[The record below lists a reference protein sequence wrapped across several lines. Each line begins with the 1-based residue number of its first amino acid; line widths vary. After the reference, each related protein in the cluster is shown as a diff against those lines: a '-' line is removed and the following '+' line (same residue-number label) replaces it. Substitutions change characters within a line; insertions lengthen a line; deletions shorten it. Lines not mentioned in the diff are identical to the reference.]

1 MPRDNTV
8 QNEPLE
14 IPLVSFRSRLIRNIG
29 IGLCMG
35 LLGAM
40 AGEVMTVQDGEL
52 LIYDWRL
59 RSRPRQERNV
69 LPPVTLVMIDD
80 KVAES
85 IPQYET
91 NKLTHLAQLV
101 RFLRD
106 QGAKVIGLD
115 LMLSGYQEKDEGA
128 KQLQGEIRAAGN
140 VVLSGRSVPKPI
152 LGMALGYRTPPGFL
166 IDAAAASGVQHL
178 VIGTF
183 GLVRDAQI
191 RKFLATKDQTNNNF
205 AVLVASLAERQ
216 SLPSSFDKLEKTFWT
231 TPFSE
236 ETESGTDVQVP
247 INYKGP
253 RSEVGDYSGTFPC
266 LRADLDLL
274 KKVQHLYFSN
284 RIVIV
289 GSARTNENNSF
300 PTPLG
305 VTRTAAQI
313 EMYTAEIMAN
323 LVETILEA
331 DYIRRFTKV
340 GSVVWLMGVGLLA
353 SLLCLNR
360 RLLPVIL
367 CILVLTLV
375 LFFYSKHLF
384 NEMNLVTPFF
394 PTLMVPWFT
403 ALASIATRVTLD
415 DRQIRLLR
423 DVFGRSVS
431 PAIAQELV
439 LQVSSGRRRSGA
451 GSAHLLS
458 EECACSILFLD
469 VANFTTLS
477 EDMDPAPL
485 FKFTNELL
493 DRLSQCVFDNEGS
506 LIRYTGDGLIA
517 LFGRPIIREDHA
529 CLACEAALRMQ
540 EELHLLNMEREKQ
553 GEPTVQI
560 RIGINTG
567 SIMVGLLGS
576 KQRYDYSILGNEVNI
591 AARFERLNKD
601 FGTAILVG
609 EPTVRELR
617 NEFICR
623 PLGSISLK
631 GKTQQVS
638 VYELVCRT
646 GEAIPEYL
654 REFLKLYEA
663 GYLAI
668 RSNRFQEAISAFNN
682 ALIYKSDDLATQKLL
697 SRAEER
703 TRTSTSPS

>member
-1 MPRDNTV
+1 MPRDNTP

-14 IPLVSFRSRLIRNIG
+14 IPLVSFRSRLIRTLG

-40 AGEVMTVQDGEL
+40 ASEIMTVQDGEL

-59 RSRPRQERNV
+59 RNRPLADRSA

-80 KVAES
+80 RVAEDV
-85 IPQYET
+85 PQYEI
-91 NKLTHLAQLV
+91 NKLAHLAELV
-101 RFLRD
+101 RFLSDR
-106 QGAKVIGLD
+106 GTKVIGLD
-115 LMLSGYQEKDEGA
+115 LMLFGHEEADEGGR
-128 KQLQGEIRAAGN
+128 QLRDEIRSAGN
-140 VVLSGRSVPKPI
+140 VVLSGHTVPDPH
-152 LGMALGYRTPPGFL
+152 LGMGRQDRKSPNFL
-166 IDAAAASGVQHL
+166 IEAAAASGLQHL
-178 VIGTF
+178 VVGTF
-183 GLVRDAQI
+183 GLVRDAHI
-191 RKFLATKDQTNNNF
+191 RKAFVTKDQTNNNF

-216 SLPSSFDKLEKTFWT
+216 ILPSSFAGLEETFWT

-236 ETESGTDVQVP
+236 ATDSRTDFQIP
-247 INYKGP
+247 IGYKGP
-253 RSEVGDYSGTFPC
+253 RSEVGDYNGTFPC

-274 KKVQHLYFSN
+274 DKVQQLYFKD

-289 GSARTNENNSF
+289 GSARTRENTSY

-305 VTRTAAQI
+305 VTRATSQV

-331 DYIRRFTKV
+331 DYIRRFTKAGAV
-340 GSVVWLMGVGLLA
+340 LWLLGVGLLA

-367 CILVLTLV
+367 YTLVLTLV
-375 LFFYSKHLF
+375 LFFFSKHLF

-439 LQVSSGRRRSGA
+439 YQVSSGRRGGGT
-451 GSAHLLS
+451 GSAHMLS

-477 EDMDPAPL
+477 EHLEPAPL

-493 DRLSQCVFDNEGS
+493 DRLSKCVFDNEGS

-517 LFGRPIIREDHA
+517 LFGRPIVREDHA

-540 EELHLLNMEREKQ
+540 EELHLLNLERTKQ

-560 RIGINTG
+560 RVGVNTG
-567 SIMVGLLGS
+567 SIMVGLLGG

-591 AARFERLNKD
+591 AARFEKLNKD
-601 FGTAILVG
+601 FGTATLVG

-646 GEAIPEYL
+646 GEAIPDYL
-654 REFLKLYEA
+654 RDFLKLYEE
-663 GYLAI
+663 GYIAI

-682 ALIYKSDDLATQKLL
+682 ALVYKSDDLATQKLL